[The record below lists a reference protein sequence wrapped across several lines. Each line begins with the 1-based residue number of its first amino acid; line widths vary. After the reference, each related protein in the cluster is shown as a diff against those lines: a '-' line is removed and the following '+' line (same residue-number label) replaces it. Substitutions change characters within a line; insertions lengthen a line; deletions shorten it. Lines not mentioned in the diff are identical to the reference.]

1 MLARLVAA
9 ILIASFALVGVEGG
23 LSPANAEPRGRYR
36 RGRGRGRPQIHQHFD
51 NPLGSILGG
60 IFGGWLA
67 EQMRPAPPPP
77 PPPAPY
83 YDDEE
88 EDDLERDRR

>member
-9 ILIASFALVGVEGG
+9 ILIAVSALALPLGD
-23 LSPANAEPRGRYR
+23 ARAEPRGRYR
-36 RGRGRGRPQIHQHFD
+36 RGRGRPQIHQHFD

-67 EQMRPAPPPP
+67 EQMRPDTPPPP